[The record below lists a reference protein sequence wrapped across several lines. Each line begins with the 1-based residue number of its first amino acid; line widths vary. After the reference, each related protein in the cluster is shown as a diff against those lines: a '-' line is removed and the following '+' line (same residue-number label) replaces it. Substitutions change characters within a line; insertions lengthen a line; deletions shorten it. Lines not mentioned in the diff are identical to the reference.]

1 MVTPDGMVLTGVLS
15 WTGDAGA
22 DRGGDMSVSDDALNV
37 DTGHC
42 LFVSCS
48 SVWCVLEE
56 TI

>member
-1 MVTPDGMVLTGVLS
+1 MLTGVLS